1 MSKADELRESLR
13 NARNGNGPAG
23 NDTGSTSTSGER
35 NDTPGINSS
44 GDVAQEYVG
53 VGDQQSLS
61 GRHSTQS
68 DVPGGSSS
76 VRGLIQSIS
85 GSNSRARSNVGT
97 VPGPKGKSI
106 GGTGSSTQNDRRV
119 GSQPGRPSEN
129 NSTYRT
135 DGTDL
140 RTRPGTSQSGLAFS
154 ENEPTLRLVRTPG
167 DESYIPPRRFDTG
180 TEETT
185 PQPVTEP
192 VVQRRKRGRPPKQ
205 RVGGNIPVGQISFA
219 PNQTEGTPL
228 SGIGE
233 RAKEFVAHITP
244 TGQRLSKEEVKSLHD
259 PLVSA
264 LTDEFE
270 MLDKLLWGYGGDTT
284 QQPIWSDI
292 SDNEMEAFV
301 SAFLGLGQKSGTV
314 ATMARSAVDIS
325 DYVVVGAM
333 LAPRVKKTVSIM
345 RQHRVNRPSRKGRL
359 QNANFNQ

>member
-1 MSKADELRESLR
+1 M
-13 NARNGNGPAG
+13 
-23 NDTGSTSTSGER
+23 
-35 NDTPGINSS
+35 
-44 GDVAQEYVG
+44 
-53 VGDQQSLS
+53 
-61 GRHSTQS
+61 
-68 DVPGGSSS
+68 
-76 VRGLIQSIS
+76 
-85 GSNSRARSNVGT
+85 
-97 VPGPKGKSI
+97 
-106 GGTGSSTQNDRRV
+106 
-119 GSQPGRPSEN
+119 
-129 NSTYRT
+129 
-135 DGTDL
+135 
-140 RTRPGTSQSGLAFS
+140 
-154 ENEPTLRLVRTPG
+154 RTPG

-180 TEETT
+180 TEETIA
-185 PQPVTEP
+185 QPVTEP

-205 RVGGNIPVGQISFA
+205 RISPIIPFPTQQNPG
-219 PNQTEGTPL
+219 
-228 SGIGE
+228 SGEALTRESIGE

-270 MLDKLLWGYGGDTT
+270 MLDKLLWGYGGDAT

>member
-1 MSKADELRESLR
+1 M
-13 NARNGNGPAG
+13 
-23 NDTGSTSTSGER
+23 
-35 NDTPGINSS
+35 
-44 GDVAQEYVG
+44 
-53 VGDQQSLS
+53 
-61 GRHSTQS
+61 
-68 DVPGGSSS
+68 
-76 VRGLIQSIS
+76 
-85 GSNSRARSNVGT
+85 
-97 VPGPKGKSI
+97 
-106 GGTGSSTQNDRRV
+106 
-119 GSQPGRPSEN
+119 
-129 NSTYRT
+129 
-135 DGTDL
+135 
-140 RTRPGTSQSGLAFS
+140 
-154 ENEPTLRLVRTPG
+154 VRTPG

-180 TEETT
+180 TEEAIA
-185 PQPVTEP
+185 QPVTEP

-205 RVGGNIPVGQISFA
+205 RVSGNIPVGQITFA
-219 PNQTEGTPL
+219 PNQTEGNSL

-270 MLDKLLWGYGGDTT
+270 MLDKLLWGYGGDNT

>member
-23 NDTGSTSTSGER
+23 NDTGSTSTNGER

-53 VGDQQSLS
+53 VGDQQSVS
-61 GRHSTQS
+61 GRHSTQP
-68 DVPGGSSS
+68 DVPGGGSS

-85 GSNSRARSNVGT
+85 GSNSRARSNAGT
-97 VPGPKGKSI
+97 VSGTKGKSVS
-106 GGTGSSTQNDRRV
+106 GAGSSAQNDRRV
-119 GSQPGRPSEN
+119 GSQPGRSGQDNPA
-129 NSTYRT
+129 YRP

-140 RTRPGTSQSGLAFS
+140 RTRPGTSKSGLTFS
-154 ENEPTLRLVRTPG
+154 ESEPTLRLVRTPG

-180 TEETT
+180 TEEAIA
-185 PQPVTEP
+185 QPATEP
-192 VVQRRKRGRPPKQ
+192 VIQRRKRGRPPKQ
-205 RVGGNIPVGQISFA
+205 RINAAIGSG
-219 PNQTEGTPL
+219 PNFQNPGPTGEKGETITEKA
-228 SGIGE
+228 
-233 RAKEFVAHITP
+233 REFVAHITP

>member
-23 NDTGSTSTSGER
+23 NDTGSPSTNGEY
-35 NDTPGINSS
+35 NDTPGTNSS
-44 GDVAQEYVG
+44 SDVAKEYVG
-53 VGDQQSLS
+53 VGDQQGVS
-61 GRHSTQS
+61 GRHSTQP
-68 DVPGGSSS
+68 DVPGGGSS

-85 GSNSRARSNVGT
+85 GPNSRARSNVGT
-97 VPGPKGKSI
+97 VSGTKGKSS
-106 GGTGSSTQNDRRV
+106 GGVGSSAQNDRRV
-119 GSQPGRPSEN
+119 GPQPGRSGQD
-129 NSTYRT
+129 NSTYRA

-140 RTRPGTSQSGLAFS
+140 RTRPGASKSGLTFS
-154 ENEPTLRLVRTPG
+154 ESEPTLRLVRTPG

-180 TEETT
+180 TEETIA
-185 PQPVTEP
+185 QPVTEP
-192 VVQRRKRGRPPKQ
+192 VVQRRKRGRPPK
-205 RVGGNIPVGQISFA
+205 RRTDGIIQIG
-219 PNQTEGTPL
+219 PQTTDQTERSTI
-228 SGIGE
+228 SGVGE
-233 RAKEFVAHITP
+233 RAKEFVGHIVP

-270 MLDKLLWGYGGDTT
+270 MLDKLLWGYGGDAT